1 MKKSRMRMEWNEV
14 KKNENVVECEC
25 EKTEC
30 EWNEC
35 KKKTR
40 NAHYILPKVKT
51 KTGLKLRNVM
61 ECSGC
66 TQNVKNVEKNVLFQG
81 RM

>member
-1 MKKSRMRMEWNEV
+1 MKSKRMRMWWNANVKKTEWNGM
-14 KKNENVVECEC
+14 NV
-25 EKTEC
+25 
-30 EWNEC
+30 
-35 KKKTR
+35 KKTR
-40 NAHYILPKVKT
+40 NEHYILPKVKK
-51 KTGLKLRNVM
+51 KTDLKLRNVM

>member
-1 MKKSRMRMEWNEV
+1 MKMSRMRMEWNEV

-35 KKKTR
+35 KKKLGMHITFFR
-40 NAHYILPKVKT
+40 K
-51 KTGLKLRNVM
+51 
-61 ECSGC
+61 
-66 TQNVKNVEKNVLFQG
+66 
-81 RM
+81 

>member
-1 MKKSRMRMEWNEV
+1 MKMSRMRMEWNEI
-14 KKNENVVECEC
+14 KKKENVVECEC
-25 EKTEC
+25 EKTE
-30 EWNEC
+30 WNGMNV
-35 KKKTR
+35 KKTR

-66 TQNVKNVEKNVLFQG
+66 T
-81 RM
+81 